1 MADRERRW
9 SGVVPAAIATL
20 CLLAVSCSSA
30 TPTPALTQP
39 AAPETLTTKTTIVT
53 TTAPVTSVAAVTVLE
68 ATPSAGIG
76 VPARVIVPSVE
87 IDARIVG
94 VGLQDDGEMETPDF
108 GLAGWYR
115 LGPRPGEPGPAVIVA
130 HVDSVQGPDVFNR
143 LDELTAGDEIV
154 VEDAIGDRARFV
166 VRDSETI
173 PKSELPVERIWS
185 DGDDPVL
192 RLITCGGE
200 FDRAIRSYESNV
212 IVYADAMA
220 PVDFFP

>member
-1 MADRERRW
+1 MADGERRW

-30 TPTPALTQP
+30 APTPALTQP

-53 TTAPVTSVAAVTVLE
+53 TTAPTTSEVTVAE
-68 ATPSAGIG
+68 PTPSTEIG
-76 VPARVIVPSVE
+76 VPARVIVPSIEV
-87 IDARIVG
+87 DARIVG

-115 LGPRPGEPGPAVIVA
+115 LGPRPGDPGPAVVVA

-154 VEDAIGDRARFV
+154 VEDAIGGRARFV